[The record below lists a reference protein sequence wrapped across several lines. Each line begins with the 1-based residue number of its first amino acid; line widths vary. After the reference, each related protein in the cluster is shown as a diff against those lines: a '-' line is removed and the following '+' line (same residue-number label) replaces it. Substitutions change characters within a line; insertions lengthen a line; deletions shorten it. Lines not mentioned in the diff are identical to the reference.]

1 MNSNAPSGKSSI
13 FSSHKLRSLAAGLI
27 LGGAAVGAVGAVGMQ
42 ALAAGVPD
50 VNALTYTGYL
60 ETPAGVPVTT
70 LVNLN
75 VSVYDAEVAGNKVCE
90 KAVMDLAPVAGRFQ
104 VELPDNCVAAVKAN
118 PNLWVEILVGGA
130 ALGRTKL
137 GAVPYALEAGHAT
150 SADSATNATNATTAT
165 GALHTRITALE
176 ACPGDPQAPAAYGF
190 CIWHENNGTYY
201 SQTYREAAAT
211 CKAKGAR
218 LCTLAEVSAA
228 QAAGAQWC
236 AFSWVADRA
245 DNANGYQAFP
255 MQTLVGG
262 CGGLIGV
269 VSDTRSFS
277 DKIDANCCKP

>member
-27 LGGAAVGAVGAVGMQ
+27 LGGAAVGAVGMQ

-104 VELPDNCVAAVKAN
+104 VELPDTCTAAVKAN
-118 PNLWVEILVGGA
+118 PNLWVEVLVGGA
-130 ALGRTKL
+130 SLGRSKL

-150 SADSATNATNATTAT
+150 SADSATNATNAARATAVLKTSFRDISGAACVFGGSHTDCTCDADEVAISGGSCLGT
-165 GALHTRITALE
+165 GCGQPGVAQVESKGVASALNSWRLACENSAGTRVA
-176 ACPGDPQAPAAYGF
+176 
-190 CIWHENNGTYY
+190 
-201 SQTYREAAAT
+201 
-211 CKAKGAR
+211 
-218 LCTLAEVSAA
+218 
-228 QAAGAQWC
+228 C
-236 AFSWVADRA
+236 AFASARCLRVA
-245 DNANGYQAFP
+245 P
-255 MQTLVGG
+255 
-262 CGGLIGV
+262 
-269 VSDTRSFS
+269 
-277 DKIDANCCKP
+277 